1 MDGCDEEM
9 DTLKSLGHSQIDV
22 MKIFIPNRH
31 SNTNPC
37 LKIICLANQAGVSS
51 LTNQRY
57 EATCPLNLTLDY

>member
-9 DTLKSLGHSQIDV
+9 DTLKSLSHSQIDV

-37 LKIICLANQAGVSS
+37 LKIICLANQAGVSCHS
-51 LTNQRY
+51 QINVMKLRV
-57 EATCPLNLTLDY
+57 P